1 MCYVGITRARQKLY
15 LSYAEY
21 RRMYGNDSY
30 NPPSRFIKEI
40 PDEHTDFVHQ
50 DSPIK
55 QVIMEQQTISTQLM
69 KIPRVFFRRFSCSR
83 EFGLGTILSIE
94 GEGEL
99 SKVQVNFADFGTKWL
114 VLGYANLEN
123 KLIIENKGLI
133 NYQECRDEMIA
144 LVKSSPKIHHIW
156 VVEHPPVFT
165 IGISEKNIEEDLS
178 KNPPVIKTDRGGK
191 ITFMLPVKSSFILF

>member
-1 MCYVGITRARQKLY
+1 MVG
-15 LSYAEY
+15 
-21 RRMYGNDSY
+21 
-30 NPPSRFIKEI
+30 SRICK
-40 PDEHTDFVHQ
+40 P
-50 DSPIK
+50 
-55 QVIMEQQTISTQLM
+55 
-69 KIPRVFFRRFSCSR
+69 
-83 EFGLGTILSIE
+83 G
-94 GEGEL
+94 
-99 SKVQVNFADFGTKWL
+99 
-114 VLGYANLEN
+114 EN

-191 ITFMLPVKSSFILF
+191 ITFHAPGQIVIYLSLIHI